1 MSDEEGS
8 PSLVKTSYDDVEYLE
23 NEDTEEL
30 FCPIT
35 NKVVGS
41 WNDEGGIDWV
51 NNDARD
57 KHELRKKSQWTLY
70 NKNLIF
76 SIFKQKYTPHTRI
89 RLFLC
94 SFTAYLWVSKTSRK
108 LNWFFR
114 LFQVFC
120 FFFEDKI
127 KLKICLF

>member
-57 KHELRKKSQWTLY
+57 KHELRKKSQ
-70 NKNLIF
+70 
-76 SIFKQKYTPHTRI
+76 
-89 RLFLC
+89 
-94 SFTAYLWVSKTSRK
+94 
-108 LNWFFR
+108 
-114 LFQVFC
+114 
-120 FFFEDKI
+120 
-127 KLKICLF
+127 